1 MAFALAALSLLA
13 LAFLAWLTIDG
24 LRAIGRRRRAEAASK
39 PRRLLVAKRREVAGE
54 LLCLELADPHG
65 KALPRFQAGQHLLLT
80 APAGKNGKPLQRAY
94 SLAAWAARPA
104 HYELGIKREAQG
116 AMTQWLW
123 QNLQVGDGIDVSQVQ
138 GDFTIKP
145 GRGPLVLVAGGIGIT
160 PLRAMLQ
167 AALDS
172 GRPISLFHTARS
184 AEQLLY
190 CDEFTALAGRHAH
203 FSYQPY
209 LSRRADDL
217 SGKRARLNAGHIVD
231 AIAQPTMAD
240 FYLCASNTMME
251 DLRHGL
257 RALGIAETRI
267 HSEAFGAG
275 GGAGQNGLTLAVDRA
290 GTSKTIVTAGEP
302 TVLAA
307 LEANDVAVS
316 AECRAGSCGQCVA
329 ELNSGEVDWLVQPEF
344 VVGPRQFLPCV
355 CAARSDLSLSLK

>member
-1 MAFALAALSLLA
+1 MALILAALSLLA
-13 LAFLAWLTIDG
+13 LFSIAWLTIDG
-24 LRAIGRRRRAEAASK
+24 LRAIGRRRCAEAASK

-54 LLCLELADPHG
+54 LLCLELVDPQG
-65 KALPRFQAGQHLLLT
+65 KPLPGFRAGQHLLLT
-80 APAGKNGKPLQRAY
+80 APAGKHGKAIQRAY

-116 AMTQWLW
+116 TMTQWLW
-123 QNLQVGDGIDVSQVQ
+123 QNLQVGDGIDVSRAQ

-145 GRGPLVLVAGGIGIT
+145 GRGPLVLIAGGIGIT

-172 GRPISLFHTARS
+172 GRPISLFHAARS

-190 CDEFTALAGRHAH
+190 CDEFIALAGRYAH

-217 SGKRARLNAGHIVD
+217 SGKRSRLNAGHIVD
-231 AIAQPTMAD
+231 AITRPTTAD
-240 FYLCASNTMME
+240 FYLCASNSMMA

-257 RALGIAETRI
+257 RARGIAEARI
-267 HSEAFGAG
+267 HHEAFGVG
-275 GGAGQNGLTLAVDRA
+275 EGAGQNGLTLAVDRA
-290 GTSKTIVTAGEP
+290 GTTKTLVTAGEP

-307 LEANDVAVS
+307 LEANDVTVS

-344 VVGPRQFLPCV
+344 AVGPRQFLPCV
-355 CAARSDLSLSLK
+355 CTARGDLSLSLK